1 VCVIRV
7 LGHLESKTMGCGGS
21 SAAAGVSSPSPTL
34 LTAGKVQAGQANDA
48 GVKLAPGQPAIIRNC
63 PNARLNGQRVICEEY
78 NAGLGE
84 WLVKG
89 DRFPLTVGMSLGP
102 QFLEGLPAG
111 QAQSADI
118 PQQAPT
124 LRMVLEKHNA
134 MFDGSKDHVGEFVSN
149 VYEHA
154 YGITLE
160 GSGVGASGEC
170 PFASAY
176 EVHLFYQ
183 FVLNVCV
190 AWSEHEMGEDEELDK
205 DFYSQMSDLCTILC
219 FLDTDAVHLPE
230 EIEQNIKM
238 IQRDALFPYWVD
250 AQINKGDDALECC
263 VAVGQKWGLEETG
276 AFQKALAALKK

>member
-1 VCVIRV
+1 
-7 LGHLESKTMGCGGS
+7 MGCGGS
-21 SAAAGVSSPSPTL
+21 SQAAGVSSPSPTL
-34 LTAGKVQAGQANDA
+34 LTAGQANA
-48 GVKLAPGQPAIIRNC
+48 PGVKLAPGQAAIIRNC
-63 PNARLNGQRVICEEY
+63 PNARLNGERVICEEY

-89 DRFPLTVGMSLGP
+89 DRFPLSVGMSLGP
-102 QFLEGLPAG
+102 QFLEALPA
-111 QAQSADI
+111 AQVQTSDT
-118 PQQAPT
+118 PQQAAR
-124 LRMVLEKHNA
+124 LGAVLEKYNA

-160 GSGVGASGEC
+160 GSGLGAAGEC

-183 FVLNVCV
+183 FCLNVCV
-190 AWSEHEMGEDEELDK
+190 AWSEHEMGKDEQTDE

-219 FLDTDAVHLPE
+219 FLDTDAVRLPE

-238 IQRDALFPYWVD
+238 IQRDALFPHWVD
-250 AQINKGDDALECC
+250 AQIKKGEEALERC
-263 VAVGQKWGLEETG
+263 VAVGQRWGLEDTN
-276 AFQKALAALKK
+276 AFRKALAAKKR